1 MIYTA
6 IDKWN
11 SSPDSYL
18 EHHGVKGMKWG
29 VRKQPE
35 SLGSRYSRWGRNV
48 SNKSYD
54 RQLSRVEARRARK
67 MTEVDRSPVKNTRYG
82 KWVKD
87 VSNKSYDR
95 QKANIEARRAKR
107 MGEFDSFD
115 NARSK
120 ISDLGKKS
128 VNFIKDHK
136 KEIAI
141 GAAVVG
147 GAALTFGAYKVHS
160 IRQNNMAAVGAFLR
174 DHDVRLGNNNLMSA
188 TGFKGPSH
196 FQEFVRQSS
205 HIKKG
210 ALGPTLT
217 TNTHISSRWK
227 NPTIDRKNPVKNGG
241 INWTYD
247 KTTTSVSSRDYNRTI
262 GRGGEQYNDIFLKD
276 KNKYMRRAAK
286 NEKKKMAKY
295 YKEYMFNN
303 SSSWK

>member
-107 MGEFDSFD
+107 MGEFDNFD
-115 NARSK
+115 KARSK
-120 ISDLGKKS
+120 GLTKGQK
-128 VNFIKDHK
+128 
-136 KEIAI
+136 IAI
-141 GAAVVG
+141 GVGVGAAVAAGVG
-147 GAALTFGAYKVHS
+147 VGAYVLKKSGMKPAPLS
-160 IRQNNMAAVGAFLR
+160 IDQLKKMGV
-174 DHDVRLGNNNLMSA
+174 A
-188 TGFKGPSH
+188 TFKPET
-196 FQEFVRQSS
+196 F
-205 HIKKG
+205 KPATMK
-210 ALGPTLT
+210 T
-217 TNTHISSRWK
+217 
-227 NPTIDRKNPVKNGG
+227 PVKNIVRGKSTVLKTNVG
-241 INWTYD
+241 RAAAGKGPTSFTDYIARNAGEASRNMYASPATRAHYHNVSNFYGATDKYGRYVNTYRPRYV
-247 KTTTSVSSRDYNRTI
+247 TN
-262 GRGGEQYNDIFLKD
+262 RGGAVRTRL
-276 KNKYMRRAAK
+276 R
-286 NEKKKMAKY
+286 
-295 YKEYMFNN
+295 
-303 SSSWK
+303 